1 MNNAT
6 KTPKIG
12 LLGGTFDPIHNGH
25 IMPAKQASKRF
36 SLNKVLVIPTHNP
49 PHKNT
54 TIVSTEHRVKMAELA
69 SNSEELFEL
78 DTREIQRSTL
88 SYTIDTL
95 KEIKTEHPNSEL
107 FFIMGMDSLL
117 NFTCWH
123 LWQDIL
129 LQCHLIVNTRPGYDL
144 TTMNTETQRL
154 LAQHQLSIADYQI
167 KSRNNIANKS
177 GYIFLHNTDAF
188 NISST
193 KVRAN
198 LNKKIDC
205 SKWLTNNVIQYIT
218 THQLYTKT

>member
-1 MNNAT
+1 MNTST

-25 IMPAKQASKRF
+25 IKPAKQAAEKF
-36 SLNKVLVIPTHNP
+36 LLDKVLVIPANNP
-49 PHKNT
+49 PHKST
-54 TIVSTEHRVKMAELA
+54 TIVSTKHRVKMAELA
-69 SNSEELFEL
+69 SNREKSFEL

-95 KEIKTEHPNSEL
+95 KEIKAEYPNSEL

-117 NFTCWH
+117 NFTSWH

-144 TTMNTETQRL
+144 TTMNTETQKL
-154 LAQHQLSIADYQI
+154 LTQHQLTISEYKI
-167 KSRNNIANKS
+167 KSRNSVANKC
-177 GYIFLHNTDAF
+177 GYIFLHNTDTF

-193 KVRAN
+193 EVRAN

-205 SKWLTNNVIQYIT
+205 SQWLTDNVIQYIT
-218 THQLYTKT
+218 THQLYKNM